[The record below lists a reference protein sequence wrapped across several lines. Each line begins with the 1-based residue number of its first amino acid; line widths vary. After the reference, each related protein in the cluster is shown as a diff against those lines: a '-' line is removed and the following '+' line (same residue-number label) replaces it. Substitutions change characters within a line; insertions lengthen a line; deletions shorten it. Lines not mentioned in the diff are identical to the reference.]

1 MEKLSAWNHTSYLSQ
16 APQAVPVEKNSAM
29 WRNFRLNAEIV
40 PFKRGENLSHGEISP
55 HEKCLDKSVKCRINN
70 VFNFLCF
77 VAFYTVL
84 LQNLSF
90 MRFTLFCREI
100 CFVAIHALWRG
111 EKLSKKFYLW
121 RKKDKYEVCVKPVRH
136 PRLKVSLLFKHCCTV
151 PWHGLEKRFFTIEPE
166 VVLVVAEVA
175 G

>member
-1 MEKLSAWNHTSYLSQ
+1 MVPVTNMKYGLDAAQLITLLVPIFYFKLCICICLCVLSQ

-55 HEKCLDKSVKCRINN
+55 HEKCGDKSVKWRINN

-90 MRFTLFCREI
+90 MRFTLFCRDS
-100 CFVAIHALWRG
+100 CALA
-111 EKLSKKFYLW
+111 W
-121 RKKDKYEVCVKPVRH
+121 RKIEQKILPV
-136 PRLKVSLLFKHCCTV
+136 
-151 PWHGLEKRFFTIEPE
+151 EKKGQI
-166 VVLVVAEVA
+166 
-175 G
+175 